1 MNIKEAADRLGISAR
16 AIRFYEEKG
25 LISPV
30 KQTSNGYRTYTE
42 NDIWRLQTIAAL
54 REIGMSLQDITHALG
69 EIDQGNQQ
77 RLEEY
82 LELQQAVMYAQW
94 VELKRMLDTTQR
106 MIDLNRQDGPLD
118 VSHLHDLADSAR
130 RLREARQNW
139 HDRWNYDMQAA
150 IHDQRVQ
157 AANGGMP
164 GQTASK
170 VRNNLEPAAIG
181 ATDQPDQRDEPEHY
195 GDEVDSQKKNS
206 RAAHKPN
213 SDTTYPEYAGSGLD
227 LRIDLGVGS
236 EVGARPFN
244 MYDNYEEALEQTAS
258 WISPVS
264 GEKGL
269 DIGTGTG
276 NLAGKLLER
285 GAAMTAIDQSR
296 EMLRTCRTKHPE
308 MHVKLGNFLALPF
321 ADQSFDFVVSSFA
334 FHHLSPD
341 QQQLALQ
348 EIQRVLTRRGRICLT
363 DLMFANTSHRQTYI
377 QQAEVAGHEEQLHT
391 IKERHFPLLDELCGW
406 LEDAGYVTKHVR
418 HNALLHTLLAIPLR

>member
-1 MNIKEAADRLGISAR
+1 
-16 AIRFYEEKG
+16 
-25 LISPV
+25 
-30 KQTSNGYRTYTE
+30 
-42 NDIWRLQTIAAL
+42 
-54 REIGMSLQDITHALG
+54 MSLQDITQALG

-139 HDRWNYDMQAA
+139 HDRWNYDTQAA

-157 AANGGMP
+157 AANSRLP
-164 GQTASK
+164 RQIASN
-170 VRNNLEPAAIG
+170 VSIDSGLVAMQ
-181 ATDQPDQRDEPEHY
+181 ATVESDREDGPDHY
-195 GDEVDSQKKNS
+195 GDEVRSQQNS
-206 RAAHKPN
+206 RTAHRLN
-213 SDTTYPEYAGSGLD
+213 SDTTYPEN
-227 LRIDLGVGS
+227 VGS
-236 EVGARPFN
+236 RSEELEVGVGARPFN
-244 MYDNYEEALEQTAS
+244 IYDNYDEALEQTAS
-258 WISPVS
+258 WISPAP

-296 EMLRTCRTKHPE
+296 EMLRTCRTKYPE

-348 EIQRVLTRRGRICLT
+348 EMQRVLTARGRICLT
-363 DLMFANTSHRQTYI
+363 DLMFADAAHRQTYI
-377 QQAEVAGHEEQLHT
+377 QQAEAAGHEEQLQT
-391 IKERHFPLLDELCGW
+391 IKERHFPLLDGLCGS
-406 LEDAGYVTKHVR
+406 LEDLGYVTKHIR
-418 HNALLHTLLAIPLR
+418 HNALLHTVLAVPLR

>member
-1 MNIKEAADRLGISAR
+1 MMNIKEAASRLGISAR

-25 LISPV
+25 LILPA
-30 KQTSNGYRTYTE
+30 KQTTNGYRTYTE

-94 VELKRMLDTTQR
+94 IELKRMMDTTQR

-139 HDRWNYDMQAA
+139 HDRWNYDTQAA

-157 AANGGMP
+157 VESKVNTGQ
-164 GQTASK
+164 GQTSSED
-170 VRNNLEPAAIG
+170 RNHSDNVSPISNEHEVTHPYHNADHSTPSDSNDTVQSSFYLYHNY
-181 ATDQPDQRDEPEHY
+181 DE
-195 GDEVDSQKKNS
+195 G
-206 RAAHKPN
+206 
-213 SDTTYPEYAGSGLD
+213 
-227 LRIDLGVGS
+227 
-236 EVGARPFN
+236 
-244 MYDNYEEALEQTAS
+244 LEQTAQ
-258 WISPVS
+258 WISPAP

-276 NLAGKLLER
+276 NLAGKLLR
-285 GAAMTAIDQSR
+285 CGADMTAIDQSR
-296 EMLRTCRTKHPE
+296 EMLRRCRTKYPE

-341 QQQLALQ
+341 QQLLALQ
-348 EIQRVLTRRGRICLT
+348 EMQRVLTSRGRIGLT
-363 DLMFANTSHRQTYI
+363 DLMFVDAAHREAYVRA
-377 QQAEVAGHEEQLHT
+377 AELSGHEEQLRALRD
-391 IKERHFPLLDELCGW
+391 RHFPLLGELCGW
-406 LEDAGYVTKHVR
+406 LEHQGYVTKHVR
-418 HNALLHTLLAIPLR
+418 HNELLHTLLAVPLR

>member
-54 REIGMSLQDITHALG
+54 REIGMSLQDITQALG

-118 VSHLHDLADSAR
+118 VSHLHDLADSSR

-157 AANGGMP
+157 AANDPLP
-164 GQTASK
+164 GETASK
-170 VRNNLEPAAIG
+170 SRMDSEPGAMQ
-181 ATDQPDQRDEPEHY
+181 ATDKSDREDGPVHN
-195 GDEVDSQKKNS
+195 GNEVRSQKNS
-206 RAAHKPN
+206 RIVHRPN
-213 SDTTYPEYAGSGLD
+213 SDTTYPEDAGSGLKE
-227 LRIDLGVGS
+227 LGVRVVAGL
-236 EVGARPFN
+236 FN
-244 MYDNYEEALEQTAS
+244 IYDNYDEALEQTAS

-276 NLAGKLLER
+276 NLAGRLLER

-296 EMLRTCRTKHPE
+296 EMLRTCRTKYPE

-348 EIQRVLTRRGRICLT
+348 EMQRVLTARGRICLT
-363 DLMFANTSHRQTYI
+363 DLMFVDAAHRKTYI
-377 QQAEVAGHEEQLHT
+377 QQAEAAGHEDQLQT
-391 IKERHFPLLDELCGW
+391 IKERHFPLLDGLCGS
-406 LEDAGYVTKHVR
+406 LEDAGYVTKHIR
-418 HNALLHTLLAIPLR
+418 HNALLHTLLAVPLR

>member
-25 LISPV
+25 LIHPA

-54 REIGMSLQDITHALG
+54 REIGMSLQDITQALG

-106 MIDLNRQDGPLD
+106 MIDLNRQEGPLD

-139 HDRWNYDMQAA
+139 HDRWNYDTQAA

-157 AANGGMP
+157 AANGSMP
-164 GQTASK
+164 GQTAARFRHDWK
-170 VRNNLEPAAIG
+170 PGAMG
-181 ATDQPDQRDEPEHY
+181 ATDESVQGGEPDHNV
-195 GDEVDSQKKNS
+195 DEVHSLRNS
-206 RAAHKPN
+206 GTVHRHN
-213 SDTTYPEYAGSGLD
+213 SNTMYSLDAESGLGTD
-227 LRIDLGVGS
+227 AVPSSFSL
-236 EVGARPFN
+236 
-244 MYDNYEEALEQTAS
+244 YDNYDEALEQTAS
-258 WISPVS
+258 WISPVP

-285 GAAMTAIDQSR
+285 AAVMTAIDQSR
-296 EMLRTCRTKHPE
+296 EMLRTCRIKHPG

-348 EIQRVLTRRGRICLT
+348 EMQRVLTTRGRICLT
-363 DLMFANTSHRQTYI
+363 DLMFANTVHRQTYI
-377 QQAEVAGHEEQLHT
+377 QQADAAGHVEQLHM
-391 IKERHFPLLDELCGW
+391 IRERHFPLLDELCGW
-406 LEDAGYVTKHVR
+406 LEDEGYVTKHVQ
-418 HNALLHTLLAIPLR
+418 HNTLLHTLLAVPLR

>member
-1 MNIKEAADRLGISAR
+1 MNIKEAASRLGISAR

-25 LISPV
+25 LILPA
-30 KQTSNGYRTYTE
+30 KQSNNGYRTYTE

-94 VELKRMLDTTQR
+94 IELKRMMDTTQR

-139 HDRWNYDMQAA
+139 HDRWNYDTQAA

-157 AANGGMP
+157 VADSVSTGQFILEDRHPSDEAFPISDEHEASHPHHNANHSTPSESKDVVQSTFYLYHNYDEGLK
-164 GQTASK
+164 QT
-170 VRNNLEPAAIG
+170 V
-181 ATDQPDQRDEPEHY
+181 Q
-195 GDEVDSQKKNS
+195 
-206 RAAHKPN
+206 
-213 SDTTYPEYAGSGLD
+213 
-227 LRIDLGVGS
+227 
-236 EVGARPFN
+236 
-244 MYDNYEEALEQTAS
+244 
-258 WISPVS
+258 WISPAL

-276 NLAGKLLER
+276 NLAGKLLQH
-285 GAAMTAIDQSR
+285 GADMTAIDQSR
-296 EMLRTCRTKHPE
+296 EMLRRCRTKYPE

-321 ADQSFDFVVSSFA
+321 ADHSFDFVVSSFA

-341 QQQLALQ
+341 QQLLALQ
-348 EIQRVLTRRGRICLT
+348 EMQRVLTSRGRIGLT
-363 DLMFANTSHRQTYI
+363 DLMFVDAAHREFYI
-377 QQAEVAGHEEQLHT
+377 QQAETTGHEEQLRALR
-391 IKERHFPLLDELCGW
+391 ERHFPLLGELCGW
-406 LEDAGYVTKHVR
+406 LEQQGYVTKHVR
-418 HNALLHTLLAIPLR
+418 HNELLHTLLAVPLR

>member
-1 MNIKEAADRLGISAR
+1 MNIKEAASRLGISAR

-25 LISPV
+25 LILPA
-30 KQTSNGYRTYTE
+30 KQSSNGYRTYTE

-94 VELKRMLDTTQR
+94 IELKRMMDTTQR

-139 HDRWNYDMQAA
+139 HDRWNYDTQAA

-157 AANGGMP
+157 AAGRVSTEQANSEGRHHSDNPSPISDEHEVPHPHHNADADHSAP
-164 GQTASK
+164 G
-170 VRNNLEPAAIG
+170 
-181 ATDQPDQRDEPEHY
+181 
-195 GDEVDSQKKNS
+195 DSN
-206 RAAHKPN
+206 
-213 SDTTYPEYAGSGLD
+213 DTVQSSFYLYH
-227 LRIDLGVGS
+227 
-236 EVGARPFN
+236 N
-244 MYDNYEEALEQTAS
+244 YDEALEQTAHR
-258 WISPVS
+258 ISPAL

-276 NLAGKLLER
+276 NLAGKLLQR
-285 GAAMTAIDQSR
+285 GANMTAIDQSR
-296 EMLRTCRTKHPE
+296 EMLRRCRTKYPE

-321 ADQSFDFVVSSFA
+321 TDHSFDFVVSSFA

-341 QQQLALQ
+341 QQLLALQ
-348 EIQRVLTRRGRICLT
+348 EMQRVLTSRGRIGLT
-363 DLMFANTSHRQTYI
+363 DLMFVDATHRDSYI
-377 QQAEVAGHEEQLHT
+377 REAETTGHEEQLRALR
-391 IKERHFPLLDELCGW
+391 ERHFPLLGELCSW
-406 LEDAGYVTKHVR
+406 LEQQGYVTKHVR
-418 HNALLHTLLAIPLR
+418 HNELLHTLLAVPLR

>member
-1 MNIKEAADRLGISAR
+1 MNIKEAASRLGISAR

-25 LISPV
+25 LIRPA
-30 KQTSNGYRTYTE
+30 KQSSNRYRTYTE

-94 VELKRMLDTTQR
+94 IELKRMMDTTQR

-139 HDRWNYDMQAA
+139 HDRWNYDTQAA
-150 IHDQRVQ
+150 VHDQRVQ
-157 AANGGMP
+157 GGHRDSARQSFSEDRHRSDNVSP
-164 GQTASK
+164 INDQHEISHPYH
-170 VRNNLEPAAIG
+170 N
-181 ATDQPDQRDEPEHY
+181 TDESTSSDSNDTVQSSFYLYHNYDE
-195 GDEVDSQKKNS
+195 G
-206 RAAHKPN
+206 
-213 SDTTYPEYAGSGLD
+213 
-227 LRIDLGVGS
+227 
-236 EVGARPFN
+236 
-244 MYDNYEEALEQTAS
+244 LEQTAQ
-258 WISPVS
+258 WISPAP

-276 NLAGKLLER
+276 NLAGKLLR
-285 GAAMTAIDQSR
+285 CGADMTAIDQSR
-296 EMLRTCRTKHPE
+296 EMLRRCRTKYPE

-321 ADQSFDFVVSSFA
+321 TDQSFDFVVSSFA

-341 QQQLALQ
+341 QQLLALQ
-348 EIQRVLTRRGRICLT
+348 EMQRVLTSRGRIGLT
-363 DLMFANTSHRQTYI
+363 DLMFVDAAHHEAYVRE
-377 QQAEVAGHEEQLHT
+377 AELSGHEEQLRALR
-391 IKERHFPLLDELCGW
+391 ERHFPLLDELCGW
-406 LEDAGYVTKHVR
+406 LEQQGYVTKHVR
-418 HNALLHTLLAIPLR
+418 HNELLHTLLAVPLR

>member
-1 MNIKEAADRLGISAR
+1 MNIKEAASRLGISAR

-25 LISPV
+25 LILPA
-30 KQTSNGYRTYTE
+30 KQSSNGYRTYTE

-94 VELKRMLDTTQR
+94 IELKRMMDTTQR

-139 HDRWNYDMQAA
+139 HDRWNYDTLAA

-157 AANGGMP
+157 AEGRVTTGK
-164 GQTASK
+164 GQTNPVDRHRSDNVSPTNDK
-170 VRNNLEPAAIG
+170 N
-181 ATDQPDQRDEPEHY
+181 
-195 GDEVDSQKKNS
+195 EVSHPHHHADHSTPNDSN
-206 RAAHKPN
+206 
-213 SDTTYPEYAGSGLD
+213 DTVHSSFYLYY
-227 LRIDLGVGS
+227 
-236 EVGARPFN
+236 N
-244 MYDNYEEALEQTAS
+244 YDEALEQTAH
-258 WISPVS
+258 WISPAL

-276 NLAGKLLER
+276 NLAGKLLQH
-285 GAAMTAIDQSR
+285 GADMTAIDQSR
-296 EMLRTCRTKHPE
+296 EMLRRCRTKYPE

-321 ADQSFDFVVSSFA
+321 TDHSFDFVVSSFA

-341 QQQLALQ
+341 QQLLALQ
-348 EIQRVLTRRGRICLT
+348 EMQRVLTSRGRIGLT
-363 DLMFANTSHRQTYI
+363 DLMFVNATHRENYI
-377 QQAEVAGHEEQLHT
+377 RQAETTGHEEQLRALR
-391 IKERHFPLLDELCGW
+391 ERHFPLLDELCRW
-406 LEDAGYVTKHVR
+406 LEQQGYVTKHVR
-418 HNALLHTLLAIPLR
+418 HNELLHTLLAVPLR

>member
-54 REIGMSLQDITHALG
+54 REIGMSLQDITQALG

-118 VSHLHDLADSAR
+118 VSHLHDLADSSR

-157 AANGGMP
+157 AANGRLP
-164 GQTASK
+164 GQIASN
-170 VRNNLEPAAIG
+170 VSIESGPGAIQ
-181 ATDQPDQRDEPEHY
+181 ATVESDREGRPDHK
-195 GDEVDSQKKNS
+195 GD
-206 RAAHKPN
+206 
-213 SDTTYPEYAGSGLD
+213 
-227 LRIDLGVGS
+227 
-236 EVGARPFN
+236 PFN
-244 MYDNYEEALEQTAS
+244 IYDNYDEALEQTAS
-258 WISPVS
+258 WISPVP

-276 NLAGKLLER
+276 NLAGKLLEH

-296 EMLRTCRTKHPE
+296 EMLRTCRTKYPE

-348 EIQRVLTRRGRICLT
+348 EMQRVLTARGRICLT
-363 DLMFANTSHRQTYI
+363 DLMFADASHRQTYI
-377 QQAEVAGHEEQLHT
+377 QQAEAAGHEEQLQT
-391 IKERHFPLLDELCGW
+391 IRERHFPLLDGLCGS
-406 LEDAGYVTKHVR
+406 LEDAGYVTKHIR
-418 HNALLHTLLAIPLR
+418 HNALLHTLLAVPLR

>member
-1 MNIKEAADRLGISAR
+1 MMNIKEAASRLGISAR

-25 LISPV
+25 LILPA
-30 KQTSNGYRTYTE
+30 KQITNGYRTYTE

-82 LELQQAVMYAQW
+82 LELQQAVIYAQW
-94 VELKRMLDTTQR
+94 IELKRMMDTTQR

-139 HDRWNYDMQAA
+139 HDRWNYDTQAA

-157 AANGGMP
+157 GGHSDSARQSFSEDRHRSDNVSP
-164 GQTASK
+164 INDEHELSHPYHSA
-170 VRNNLEPAAIG
+170 
-181 ATDQPDQRDEPEHY
+181 DQYTPSDCNDMVQSSFYLYHNYDE
-195 GDEVDSQKKNS
+195 G
-206 RAAHKPN
+206 
-213 SDTTYPEYAGSGLD
+213 
-227 LRIDLGVGS
+227 
-236 EVGARPFN
+236 
-244 MYDNYEEALEQTAS
+244 LEQTAQ
-258 WISPVS
+258 WISPAP

-276 NLAGKLLER
+276 NLAGRLLQH
-285 GAAMTAIDQSR
+285 GADMTAIDQSR
-296 EMLRTCRTKHPE
+296 EMLRRCRTKYPE

-321 ADQSFDFVVSSFA
+321 VDQSFDFVVSSFA

-341 QQQLALQ
+341 QQLLALQ
-348 EIQRVLTRRGRICLT
+348 EMQRVLTSRGRIGLT
-363 DLMFANTSHRQTYI
+363 DLMFVDATHREAYVRE
-377 QQAEVAGHEEQLHT
+377 AELSGHEEQLRALR
-391 IKERHFPLLDELCGW
+391 ERHFPLLGELCGW
-406 LEDAGYVTKHVR
+406 LEHQGYVTKHVR
-418 HNALLHTLLAIPLR
+418 HNELLHTLLAVPLR

>member
-25 LISPV
+25 LIQPA
-30 KQTSNGYRTYTE
+30 KQTNNGYRTYTE

-54 REIGMSLQDITHALG
+54 REIGMSLQDITQALG

-118 VSHLHDLADSAR
+118 VTHLHDLADSAR

-139 HDRWNYDMQAA
+139 HDRWNYDRQAA

-157 AANGGMP
+157 ASNDRMP
-164 GQTASK
+164 
-170 VRNNLEPAAIG
+170 EPN
-181 ATDQPDQRDEPEHY
+181 D
-195 GDEVDSQKKNS
+195 DEVRSQKNS
-206 RAAHKPN
+206 WTAHKPN
-213 SDTTYPEYAGSGLD
+213 SVITYPDDAESRLEE
-227 LRIDLGVGS
+227 LGVGAGS
-236 EVGARPFN
+236 FN
-244 MYDNYEEALEQTAS
+244 IYDNYDEALEQTAS
-258 WISPVS
+258 WIFPVP

-285 GAAMTAIDQSR
+285 GATMTAIDQSR

-363 DLMFANTSHRQTYI
+363 DLMFANTAHRQTYI
-377 QQAEVAGHEEQLHT
+377 EQAVAAGHEEPLQT
-391 IKERHFPLLDELCGW
+391 IKERHFPLLDGLCGS

-418 HNALLHTLLAIPLR
+418 HNTLLHTLLAVPLR

>member
-1 MNIKEAADRLGISAR
+1 MNIKDAADRLGISAR

-25 LISPV
+25 LIQPA
-30 KQTSNGYRTYTE
+30 KQTNNGYRTYTE

-54 REIGMSLQDITHALG
+54 REIGMSLQDITQALG

-118 VSHLHDLADSAR
+118 VTHLHDLADSAR

-139 HDRWNYDMQAA
+139 HDRWNYDRQAA

-157 AANGGMP
+157 ASNDRMM
-164 GQTASK
+164 
-170 VRNNLEPAAIG
+170 LEPN
-181 ATDQPDQRDEPEHY
+181 
-195 GDEVDSQKKNS
+195 GDEVRSQKNS
-206 RAAHKPN
+206 WTAHKPN
-213 SDTTYPEYAGSGLD
+213 SVTTYPDDAG
-227 LRIDLGVGS
+227 
-236 EVGARPFN
+236 AFN
-244 MYDNYEEALEQTAS
+244 IYDNYDEALEQTAS
-258 WISPVS
+258 WIFPVP

-285 GAAMTAIDQSR
+285 GATMTAIDQSR
-296 EMLRTCRTKHPE
+296 EMLRTCRTKYPE

-348 EIQRVLTRRGRICLT
+348 EMQRVLTTRGRICLT
-363 DLMFANTSHRQTYI
+363 DLMFVDAAHRQTYI
-377 QQAEVAGHEEQLHT
+377 QQAEAAGHEDQLQT
-391 IKERHFPLLDELCGW
+391 IRERHFPLLDKLCGS
-406 LEDAGYVTKHVR
+406 LEGAGYVTKHMR
-418 HNALLHTLLAIPLR
+418 HNTLLHTLLAVPLR

>member
-54 REIGMSLQDITHALG
+54 REIGMSLQDITQALG

-118 VSHLHDLADSAR
+118 VSHLHDLADSSR

-157 AANGGMP
+157 AANGRLP
-164 GQTASK
+164 GQIASN
-170 VRNNLEPAAIG
+170 VSIESGPGAIQATVESDREGEP
-181 ATDQPDQRDEPEHY
+181 DHK
-195 GDEVDSQKKNS
+195 GD
-206 RAAHKPN
+206 
-213 SDTTYPEYAGSGLD
+213 
-227 LRIDLGVGS
+227 
-236 EVGARPFN
+236 PFN
-244 MYDNYEEALEQTAS
+244 IYDNYDEALEQTAS
-258 WISPVS
+258 WISPVP

-276 NLAGKLLER
+276 NLAGKLLEH

-296 EMLRTCRTKHPE
+296 EMLRTCRTKYPE

-334 FHHLSPD
+334 FHHLSSD

-348 EIQRVLTRRGRICLT
+348 EMQRVLTARGRICLT
-363 DLMFANTSHRQTYI
+363 DLMFADASHRQTYI
-377 QQAEVAGHEEQLHT
+377 QQAEAAGHEDQLQT
-391 IKERHFPLLDELCGW
+391 IRERHFPLLDGLCGS
-406 LEDAGYVTKHVR
+406 LEDAGYVTKHIR
-418 HNALLHTLLAIPLR
+418 HNALLHTLLAVPLR

>member
-1 MNIKEAADRLGISAR
+1 MNIKEAASRLGISAR

-25 LISPV
+25 LIRPA
-30 KQTSNGYRTYTE
+30 KQSSNRYRTYTE

-94 VELKRMLDTTQR
+94 IELKRMMDTTQR
-106 MIDLNRQDGPLD
+106 MIDLNRQEGPLD

-139 HDRWNYDMQAA
+139 HDRWNYDTQAA

-157 AANGGMP
+157 AESRV
-164 GQTASK
+164 TAEQGPTSSK
-170 VRNNLEPAAIG
+170 AKHHSDNASPIS
-181 ATDQPDQRDEPEHY
+181 DEHGVPHPHHHA
-195 GDEVDSQKKNS
+195 DHSTPSDSNDKVQSSFYLYHN
-206 RAAHKPN
+206 
-213 SDTTYPEYAGSGLD
+213 
-227 LRIDLGVGS
+227 
-236 EVGARPFN
+236 
-244 MYDNYEEALEQTAS
+244 YDEALEQTAH
-258 WISPVS
+258 WISPAL

-276 NLAGKLLER
+276 NLAGILLQN
-285 GAAMTAIDQSR
+285 GADMTAIDQSR
-296 EMLRTCRTKHPE
+296 EMLRRCRTKYPE

-321 ADQSFDFVVSSFA
+321 VDQSFDFVVSSFA

-341 QQQLALQ
+341 QQLLALQ
-348 EIQRVLTRRGRICLT
+348 EMQRVLTSRGRIGLT
-363 DLMFANTSHRQTYI
+363 DLMFVDAAHREAYVRE
-377 QQAEVAGHEEQLHT
+377 AELSGNEEQLRALR
-391 IKERHFPLLDELCGW
+391 ERHFPLLDELCGW
-406 LEDAGYVTKHVR
+406 LEQQGYVTKHVR
-418 HNALLHTLLAIPLR
+418 HNELLHTLLAVPLR

>member
-1 MNIKEAADRLGISAR
+1 MNIKEAAGRLGISPR

-25 LISPV
+25 LILPS
-30 KQTSNGYRTYTE
+30 KQAGNGYRSYTE

-94 VELKRMLDTTQR
+94 IELKRMLDTTQR

-118 VSHLHDLADSAR
+118 VSHLHELADSSR

-139 HDRWNYDMQAA
+139 HDRWNYDTQAA
-150 IHDQRVQ
+150 IHDERVQ
-157 AANGGMP
+157 AADGM
-164 GQTASK
+164 TAGH
-170 VRNNLEPAAIG
+170 N
-181 ATDQPDQRDEPEHY
+181 PE
-195 GDEVDSQKKNS
+195 E
-206 RAAHKPN
+206 
-213 SDTTYPEYAGSGLD
+213 AGSMPYNESTNAGEGPATKEAPSSFYLYH
-227 LRIDLGVGS
+227 
-236 EVGARPFN
+236 N
-244 MYDNYEEALEQTAS
+244 YDEALEQTAH
-258 WISPVS
+258 WISPAPR
-264 GEKGL
+264 EQGL

-285 GAAMTAIDQSR
+285 GATMTGIDQSR
-296 EMLRTCRTKHPE
+296 EMLRTCRTKYPK

-321 ADQSFDFVVSSFA
+321 ADQTFDFLVSSFA

-348 EIQRVLTRRGRICLT
+348 EMQRVLTARGRICLT
-363 DLMFANTSHRQTYI
+363 DLMFVDAAHHEEYI
-377 QQAEVAGHEEQLHT
+377 RQAETAGDTLQLRAVR
-391 IKERHFPLLDELCGW
+391 ERHFPLLNELCSW
-406 LEDAGYVTKHVR
+406 LEEHGYVTKHMR
-418 HNALLHTLLAIPLR
+418 YNSLLHTLLAVPLR

>member
-54 REIGMSLQDITHALG
+54 REIGMSLQDITQALG

-118 VSHLHDLADSAR
+118 VSHLHDLADSSR

-157 AANGGMP
+157 AAGKISTESFIIESYIAVQEGTT
-164 GQTASK
+164 QASHADK
-170 VRNNLEPAAIG
+170 TMLSSFDLYNN
-181 ATDQPDQRDEPEHY
+181 
-195 GDEVDSQKKNS
+195 
-206 RAAHKPN
+206 
-213 SDTTYPEYAGSGLD
+213 
-227 LRIDLGVGS
+227 
-236 EVGARPFN
+236 
-244 MYDNYEEALEQTAS
+244 YDEALNQTTN
-258 WISPVS
+258 WISPVL

-285 GAAMTAIDQSR
+285 GAVMTAIDQSR
-296 EMLRTCRTKHPE
+296 EMLRACRTKYPE

-321 ADQSFDFVVSSFA
+321 ADQSFDFLVSSFA

-341 QQQLALQ
+341 QQLLALQ
-348 EIQRVLTRRGRICLT
+348 EMKRVLTSRGRICLT
-363 DLMFANTSHRQTYI
+363 DLMFVDATHRKEYIHAAETS
-377 QQAEVAGHEEQLHT
+377 GHMEQLRAVR
-391 IKERHFPLLDELCGW
+391 ERHFPLLDELCGW
-406 LEDAGYVTKHVR
+406 LEGLGYVTKHVR
-418 HNALLHTLLAIPLR
+418 HNTLLHTLLAIPWR

>member
-54 REIGMSLQDITHALG
+54 REIGMSLQDITQALG

-157 AANGGMP
+157 AANGRVP
-164 GQTASK
+164 GSHAYK
-170 VRNNLEPAAIG
+170 VTSDTGSEIMR
-181 ATDQPDQRDEPEHY
+181 ATDTEELDQEGE
-195 GDEVDSQKKNS
+195 GKT
-206 RAAHKPN
+206 AAHRTN
-213 SDTTYPEYAGSGLD
+213 GDTTYPEPSGSRLVE
-227 LRIDLGVGS
+227 L
-236 EVGARPFN
+236 EVGASVGTGTGAGLFN
-244 MYDNYEEALEQTAS
+244 MYENYDEALDQTAN
-258 WISPVS
+258 WISPVP
-264 GEKGL
+264 GEIGL

-296 EMLRTCRTKHPE
+296 EMLRTCRTKYPE
-308 MHVKLGNFLALPF
+308 MHMKLGNFLALPF
-321 ADQSFDFVVSSFA
+321 TDHSFDFVVSSFA

-348 EIQRVLTRRGRICLT
+348 EMQRVLTPRGRICLT
-363 DLMFANTSHRQTYI
+363 DLMFANATARQAYI
-377 QQAEVAGHEEQLHT
+377 RQAEATGHAEPLQT
-391 IKERHFPLLDELCGW
+391 IRERHFPLLDGLCGW
-406 LEDAGYVTKHVR
+406 LEQQGYVTKHVR
-418 HNALLHTLLAIPLR
+418 HNELLHTLLAVPLR

>member
-1 MNIKEAADRLGISAR
+1 MNIKEAASRLGISAR

-25 LISPV
+25 LILPV
-30 KQTSNGYRTYTE
+30 KQSSNGYRTYTE

-94 VELKRMLDTTQR
+94 IELKRMMDTTQR

-139 HDRWNYDMQAA
+139 HDRWNYDTQAA

-157 AANGGMP
+157 AVYSASTTKTGGGEQGSITERP
-164 GQTASK
+164 HISRDKATSDDVAQLQNKDYNISEQHADGSPYSETLTETK
-170 VRNNLEPAAIG
+170 RIAAG
-181 ATDQPDQRDEPEHY
+181 TP
-195 GDEVDSQKKNS
+195 
-206 RAAHKPN
+206 
-213 SDTTYPEYAGSGLD
+213 L
-227 LRIDLGVGS
+227 
-236 EVGARPFN
+236 PFYLYHN
-244 MYDNYEEALEQTAS
+244 YDEALEQTTH
-258 WISPVS
+258 WISPAI

-276 NLAGKLLER
+276 NLAGKLLQH
-285 GAAMTAIDQSR
+285 GADMTAIDQSR
-296 EMLRTCRTKHPE
+296 EMLRRCRTKYPE

-321 ADQSFDFVVSSFA
+321 TDHSFDFVVSSFA

-341 QQQLALQ
+341 QQGLALQ
-348 EIQRVLTRRGRICLT
+348 EMQRVLTSRGRIGLT
-363 DLMFANTSHRQTYI
+363 DLMFVDAAHREFYI
-377 QQAEVAGHEEQLHT
+377 RQAEATGHEEQLRALR
-391 IKERHFPLLDELCGW
+391 ERHFPLLGELCGW
-406 LEDAGYVTKHVR
+406 LEQQGYVTKHVR
-418 HNALLHTLLAIPLR
+418 HNELLHTLLAVPLR

>member
-1 MNIKEAADRLGISAR
+1 MNIKEAASRLGISAR

-25 LISPV
+25 LILPA
-30 KQTSNGYRTYTE
+30 KQSSNGYRTYTE

-94 VELKRMLDTTQR
+94 IELKRMMDTTQR

-139 HDRWNYDMQAA
+139 HDRWNYDTQAA

-157 AANGGMP
+157 AAGSAST
-164 GQTASK
+164 GQ
-170 VRNNLEPAAIG
+170 
-181 ATDQPDQRDEPEHY
+181 
-195 GDEVDSQKKNS
+195 
-206 RAAHKPN
+206 PN
-213 SDTTYPEYAGSGLD
+213 SDGRHHSDNASPISDENEVLHPHHNADHSTP
-227 LRIDLGVGS
+227 S
-236 EVGARPFN
+236 ESKDMVQSSFYLYHN
-244 MYDNYEEALEQTAS
+244 YDEALEQTAH
-258 WISPVS
+258 WISPAL

-276 NLAGKLLER
+276 NLAGKLLQH
-285 GAAMTAIDQSR
+285 GADITAIDQSR
-296 EMLRTCRTKHPE
+296 EMLRRCRTKYPE

-321 ADQSFDFVVSSFA
+321 ADHSFDFVVSSFA

-341 QQQLALQ
+341 QQLLALQ
-348 EIQRVLTRRGRICLT
+348 EMQRVLTSRGRIGLT
-363 DLMFANTSHRQTYI
+363 DLMFVDATHLDSYI
-377 QQAEVAGHEEQLHT
+377 QQAETTGHEEQLRALR
-391 IKERHFPLLDELCGW
+391 ERHFPLLSELCSW
-406 LEDAGYVTKHVR
+406 LEQQGYVTKHVR
-418 HNALLHTLLAIPLR
+418 HNELLHTLLAVPLR

>member
-25 LISPV
+25 LIQPA
-30 KQTSNGYRTYTE
+30 KQTNNGYRTYTE

-54 REIGMSLQDITHALG
+54 REIGMSLQDITQALG

-118 VSHLHDLADSAR
+118 VTHLHDLADSAR

-139 HDRWNYDMQAA
+139 HDRWNYDRQAA

-157 AANGGMP
+157 ASNDRMP
-164 GQTASK
+164 
-170 VRNNLEPAAIG
+170 EPN
-181 ATDQPDQRDEPEHY
+181 D
-195 GDEVDSQKKNS
+195 DEVRSQKNS
-206 RAAHKPN
+206 WTAYKPN
-213 SDTTYPEYAGSGLD
+213 SVITYPEDAG
-227 LRIDLGVGS
+227 
-236 EVGARPFN
+236 AFN
-244 MYDNYEEALEQTAS
+244 IYDNYDEALEQTAS
-258 WISPVS
+258 WIFPVP

-285 GAAMTAIDQSR
+285 GATMTAIDQSR

-348 EIQRVLTRRGRICLT
+348 EMQRVLTRRGRICLT
-363 DLMFANTSHRQTYI
+363 DLMFANTSHRQAYI
-377 QQAEVAGHEEQLHT
+377 QQAVAAGHEDQLQA
-391 IKERHFPLLDELCGW
+391 IRERHFPLLDGLCGS

-418 HNALLHTLLAIPLR
+418 HNTLLHTLLAVPLR

>member
-1 MNIKEAADRLGISAR
+1 MNIKEAASRLGISAR

-25 LISPV
+25 LILPA
-30 KQTSNGYRTYTE
+30 KQTTNGYRTYTE

-94 VELKRMLDTTQR
+94 IELKRMMDTTQR

-139 HDRWNYDMQAA
+139 HDRWNYDTQAA
-150 IHDQRVQ
+150 VHDQRVQ
-157 AANGGMP
+157 GGHRDSARQSFSEDRHRSDNVSP
-164 GQTASK
+164 INDQHEISHPYH
-170 VRNNLEPAAIG
+170 N
-181 ATDQPDQRDEPEHY
+181 TDESTSSDSNDTVQSSFYLYHNYDE
-195 GDEVDSQKKNS
+195 G
-206 RAAHKPN
+206 
-213 SDTTYPEYAGSGLD
+213 
-227 LRIDLGVGS
+227 
-236 EVGARPFN
+236 
-244 MYDNYEEALEQTAS
+244 LEQTAQ
-258 WISPVS
+258 WISPAP

-276 NLAGKLLER
+276 NLAGKLLR
-285 GAAMTAIDQSR
+285 CGADMTAIDQSR
-296 EMLRTCRTKHPE
+296 EMLRRCRTKYPE
-308 MHVKLGNFLALPF
+308 MQVKLGNFLALPF

-341 QQQLALQ
+341 QQLLALQ
-348 EIQRVLTRRGRICLT
+348 EMQRVLTSRGRIGLT
-363 DLMFANTSHRQTYI
+363 DLMFVDAAHREAYVRE
-377 QQAEVAGHEEQLHT
+377 AELSGHEEQLRALRD
-391 IKERHFPLLDELCGW
+391 RHFPLLGELCGW
-406 LEDAGYVTKHVR
+406 LEQQGYVTKHVQ
-418 HNALLHTLLAIPLR
+418 HNELLHTLLAVPLR

>member
-1 MNIKEAADRLGISAR
+1 MNIKEAASRLGISAR

-25 LISPV
+25 LIVPA
-30 KQTSNGYRTYTE
+30 KQSNNGYRTYTE

-94 VELKRMLDTTQR
+94 IELKRMMDTTQR

-139 HDRWNYDMQAA
+139 HDRWNYDTQAA

-157 AANGGMP
+157 AADNVST
-164 GQTASK
+164 GQFISEDRHSSDEAFPISDELEVPHPHHNAGHSTLSESK
-170 VRNNLEPAAIG
+170 DVVQSTFYLYHNY
-181 ATDQPDQRDEPEHY
+181 DE
-195 GDEVDSQKKNS
+195 G
-206 RAAHKPN
+206 
-213 SDTTYPEYAGSGLD
+213 
-227 LRIDLGVGS
+227 
-236 EVGARPFN
+236 
-244 MYDNYEEALEQTAS
+244 LEQTVQ
-258 WISPVS
+258 WISPAP

-276 NLAGKLLER
+276 NLAGKLLQH
-285 GAAMTAIDQSR
+285 GADMTAIDQSR
-296 EMLRTCRTKHPE
+296 EMLRRCRNKYPE
-308 MHVKLGNFLALPF
+308 MNVKLGNFLALPF
-321 ADQSFDFVVSSFA
+321 TDHSFDFVVSSFA

-341 QQQLALQ
+341 QQGLALQ
-348 EIQRVLTRRGRICLT
+348 EMQRVLTSRGRIGLT
-363 DLMFANTSHRQTYI
+363 DLMFVDATHRDSYI
-377 QQAEVAGHEEQLHT
+377 RQAETTGHQEQLNALR
-391 IKERHFPLLDELCGW
+391 ERHFPLLDELCGW
-406 LEDAGYVTKHVR
+406 LEQQGYVTKHVR
-418 HNALLHTLLAIPLR
+418 HNELLHTLLAVPLR

>member
-1 MNIKEAADRLGISAR
+1 MNIKEAASRLGISAR

-25 LISPV
+25 LILPA
-30 KQTSNGYRTYTE
+30 KQSSNGYRTYTE

-94 VELKRMLDTTQR
+94 IELKRMMDTTQR

-139 HDRWNYDMQAA
+139 HDRWNYDTQAA

-157 AANGGMP
+157 AADNVST
-164 GQTASK
+164 GQFISEDRHSSDEAFPISDEHK
-170 VRNNLEPAAIG
+170 VP
-181 ATDQPDQRDEPEHY
+181 H
-195 GDEVDSQKKNS
+195 
-206 RAAHKPN
+206 PN
-213 SDTTYPEYAGSGLD
+213 QDAGHSTLSESNDTVQSSFYLYH
-227 LRIDLGVGS
+227 
-236 EVGARPFN
+236 N
-244 MYDNYEEALEQTAS
+244 YDEALEQTAH
-258 WISPVS
+258 WISPAL

-276 NLAGKLLER
+276 NLAGKLLQH
-285 GAAMTAIDQSR
+285 GADMTAIDQSR
-296 EMLRTCRTKHPE
+296 EMLRRCRTKYPE

-321 ADQSFDFVVSSFA
+321 VDHSFDFVVSSFA

-341 QQQLALQ
+341 QQLLALQ
-348 EIQRVLTRRGRICLT
+348 EMQRVLTSRGRIGLT
-363 DLMFANTSHRQTYI
+363 DLMFVDATHRDSYI
-377 QQAEVAGHEEQLHT
+377 RQAETTGHKEQLRALR
-391 IKERHFPLLDELCGW
+391 ERHFPLLSELCSW
-406 LEDAGYVTKHVR
+406 LEQQGYVTKHVR
-418 HNALLHTLLAIPLR
+418 HNELLHTLLAVPLR

>member
-54 REIGMSLQDITHALG
+54 REIGMSLQDITQALG

-157 AANGGMP
+157 AANGRLP
-164 GQTASK
+164 GQIASN
-170 VRNNLEPAAIG
+170 VSIDSRPRAMQAAVESDRKG
-181 ATDQPDQRDEPEHY
+181 GPDHN
-195 GDEVDSQKKNS
+195 GDEIHSQNNS
-206 RAAHKPN
+206 QTAHSPN
-213 SDTTYPEYAGSGLD
+213 SDTTYPEDAGSGSGE
-227 LRIDLGVGS
+227 LGVR
-236 EVGARPFN
+236 VGAGPFN
-244 MYDNYEEALEQTAS
+244 IYENYDEALEQTAS

-276 NLAGKLLER
+276 NLAGRLLER

-296 EMLRTCRTKHPE
+296 EMLRTCRTKYPE

-321 ADQSFDFVVSSFA
+321 ADHSFDFVVSSFA

-341 QQQLALQ
+341 QQQLALH
-348 EIQRVLTRRGRICLT
+348 EMQRVLTARGRICLT
-363 DLMFANTSHRQTYI
+363 DLMFADAAHRQTYI
-377 QQAEVAGHEEQLHT
+377 QQAEAAGHEDQLQT
-391 IKERHFPLLDELCGW
+391 IRERHFPLLDGLCGS
-406 LEDAGYVTKHVR
+406 LEDAGYVTKHIR
-418 HNALLHTLLAIPLR
+418 HNALLHTLLAVPLR

>member
-1 MNIKEAADRLGISAR
+1 MNIKEAASRLGISAR

-25 LISPV
+25 LILPA
-30 KQTSNGYRTYTE
+30 KQMSNGYRTYTE

-94 VELKRMLDTTQR
+94 IELKRMMDTTQR
-106 MIDLNRQDGPLD
+106 MIELNRQDGPLD

-139 HDRWNYDMQAA
+139 HDRWNYDTQAA

-157 AANGGMP
+157 AVS
-164 GQTASK
+164 SK
-170 VRNNLEPAAIG
+170 NKI
-181 ATDQPDQRDEPEHY
+181 
-195 GDEVDSQKKNS
+195 
-206 RAAHKPN
+206 
-213 SDTTYPEYAGSGLD
+213 LD
-227 LRIDLGVGS
+227 GS
-236 EVGARPFN
+236 EEQGSSAEWQHTTRDKDTPEIPAQDPNKGGDISGDLHVDVTSYSDMFTGTKPVAAAPFSLYHN
-244 MYDNYEEALEQTAS
+244 YDEALEQTAH
-258 WISPVS
+258 WISPVP

-276 NLAGKLLER
+276 NLAGRLLGR

-296 EMLRTCRTKHPE
+296 EMLRRCRTKYPE

-321 ADQSFDFVVSSFA
+321 VDQSFDFVVSSFA

-341 QQQLALQ
+341 QQLLALQ
-348 EIQRVLTRRGRICLT
+348 EMQRVLTSRGRIALT
-363 DLMFANTSHRQTYI
+363 DLMFVDAAHRESYI
-377 QQAEVAGHEEQLHT
+377 EQAETEGHVEQLRALH
-391 IKERHFPLLDELCGW
+391 ERHFPLLDELCSW
-406 LEDAGYVTKHVR
+406 LEQQGYVTKHVR
-418 HNALLHTLLAIPLR
+418 HNKLLQTLLAVPLR

>member
-30 KQTSNGYRTYTE
+30 KQTNNGYRTYTE
-42 NDIWRLQTIAAL
+42 NDIWRLQTITAL
-54 REIGMSLQDITHALG
+54 REIGMSLQDITQALG

-106 MIDLNRQDGPLD
+106 MIDLNRQEGPLD

-139 HDRWNYDMQAA
+139 HDRWNYDTQAA

-157 AANGGMP
+157 AANGRMT

-170 VRNNLEPAAIG
+170 GSIDSGPG
-181 ATDQPDQRDEPEHY
+181 AMQATVESDREGGPDHY
-195 GDEVDSQKKNS
+195 GDEVRSQKKNS
-206 RAAHKPN
+206 LTAHRSN
-213 SDTTYPEYAGSGLD
+213 SDATYPEDAGSGLKEC
-227 LRIDLGVGS
+227 GVG
-236 EVGARPFN
+236 VDTAPFN
-244 MYDNYEEALEQTAS
+244 IYNNYDEALEQTAS
-258 WISPVS
+258 WISPVP
-264 GEKGL
+264 GEKGI

-296 EMLRTCRTKHPE
+296 EMLRTCRTKYPE

-321 ADQSFDFVVSSFA
+321 ADHSFDFVVSSFA

-341 QQQLALQ
+341 QQLLALQ
-348 EIQRVLTRRGRICLT
+348 EMQRVLTARGRICLT
-363 DLMFANTSHRQTYI
+363 DLMFADAAHRQAYI
-377 QQAEVAGHEEQLHT
+377 QQAEAAGHEDQLQT
-391 IKERHFPLLDELCGW
+391 IRERHFPLLDGLCGS
-406 LEDAGYVTKHVR
+406 LEGAGYVTKHIR
-418 HNALLHTLLAIPLR
+418 HNALLHTVLAVPLR

>member
-1 MNIKEAADRLGISAR
+1 MNIKEAADKLGISAR

-25 LISPV
+25 LIQPA
-30 KQTSNGYRTYTE
+30 KQTNNGYRTYTE

-94 VELKRMLDTTQR
+94 VELKRLLDTTQR

-139 HDRWNYDMQAA
+139 HDRWNYDTQAA

-157 AANGGMP
+157 ASNDRMP
-164 GQTASK
+164 
-170 VRNNLEPAAIG
+170 EPN
-181 ATDQPDQRDEPEHY
+181 
-195 GDEVDSQKKNS
+195 GDEVRRQKNS
-206 RAAHKPN
+206 WTAHKPN
-213 SDTTYPEYAGSGLD
+213 NVTTYPEDAESRLEE
-227 LRIDLGVGS
+227 LGV
-236 EVGARPFN
+236 EVVAGAFN
-244 MYDNYEEALEQTAS
+244 IYDNYDEALEQTAS
-258 WISPVS
+258 WIFPVP

-285 GAAMTAIDQSR
+285 GATMTAIDQSR
-296 EMLRTCRTKHPE
+296 EMLRTCRTKYPE

-348 EIQRVLTRRGRICLT
+348 EMQRVLTRRGRICLT
-363 DLMFANTSHRQTYI
+363 DLMFANASHRQTYI
-377 QQAEVAGHEEQLHT
+377 QQAEAAGHEDQLQT
-391 IKERHFPLLDELCGW
+391 IKERHFPLLDELCGS

-418 HNALLHTLLAIPLR
+418 HNALLHTLLAVPLR